1 MQLMVDSKR
10 QEGAVIMSGVLL
22 SINICLTIDGGDID
36 QTLGLSVLVN

>member
-10 QEGAVIMSGVLL
+10 QEGAFTMSVVLL
-22 SINICLTIDGGDID
+22 SINISLTIDGGDVD